1 MPPRSFSVYQ
11 PVHSHAFAD
20 FGLSGGLEAL
30 RCVKATSQHE
40 VKSAGTIV
48 DRCIQP
54 SGFCSVKQI
63 RASTFPDQ
71 DFTSHPQSDARSV
84 LASANKRLRRGYA
97 GAFDNH
103 DDDFAF
109 ASISRRE
116 LERMGEEA
124 NQEFVNEL
132 RSSSNNSSSLA
143 LLEASG
149 TRHLL
154 WTTGSNGQFL
164 LCAPMDIVR
173 VLSDPTS
180 TLNSSRTAF
189 DSSSMPTADCFTH
202 QRISDIEVTDITHLH

>member
-30 RCVKATSQHE
+30 RCAKASSTHE
-40 VKSAGTIV
+40 AKSAGTIV

-71 DFTSHPQSDARSV
+71 NFTSHSQSNARNF
-84 LASANKRLRRGYA
+84 LASANKGPRHRYA
-97 GAFDNH
+97 EADANH
-103 DDDFAF
+103 DDDFTF

-116 LERMGEEA
+116 LARMGEEA
-124 NQEFVNEL
+124 NQEFANEL

-164 LCAPMDIVR
+164 MCAPMDIAR

-180 TLNSSRTAF
+180 TLNSSRPAF
-189 DSSSMPTADCFTH
+189 DSSSIPTALCFTH
-202 QRISDIEVTDITHLH
+202 QRIADIEVTDIAHSN